1 MFSNYIYI
9 SIIYIYYVRCQIQNI
24 IYIMVYSIHRG
35 GCTGL
40 VFATFSVLIWY
51 SQWMSMSPPRWRRTS
66 PVWLVDVDGFLNR
79 ATSNHPKAWFGETV
93 PMITVYIY
101 IYGSQNCSWVLQII
115 QNIEIQDFWSTHF
128 RKPPYILY
136 HVFASGCKTA
146 RVVVHIF
153 LMVVS
158 LSGVSGGGVGV
169 GGWGGCDNVNV
180 DTSLI
185 LAFGIFC
192 AVVSRG
198 FRVGGLGCGGGG
210 GCDNVNVDTFLILA
224 FGIF

>member
-9 SIIYIYYVRCQIQNI
+9 STIYIYYVRCQIQNI

-93 PMITVYIY
+93 PMIIVYIY
-101 IYGSQNCSWVLQII
+101 MGLKIVHGYSKSSKILRSRIFGVPILGNLHIYYTMFLPAGV
-115 QNIEIQDFWSTHF
+115 
-128 RKPPYILY
+128 KP
-136 HVFASGCKTA
+136 
-146 RVVVHIF
+146 RV
-153 LMVVS
+153 
-158 LSGVSGGGVGV
+158 
-169 GGWGGCDNVNV
+169 
-180 DTSLI
+180 
-185 LAFGIFC
+185 
-192 AVVSRG
+192 
-198 FRVGGLGCGGGG
+198 
-210 GCDNVNVDTFLILA
+210 
-224 FGIF
+224 